1 MGPRASWSRP
11 TSSRRAAIG
20 RTVATA
26 LSCARP
32 VKRGRRGEGA
42 TMPDEQ
48 DDRYQEAKRR
58 VEAKKGFYVH
68 AFFFVVLNAIFLAAV
83 GWDFLWA
90 TVFWGLGLV
99 LHGASVFFSGSDWMK
114 RWEHRAIPKELDRQ
128 SGSSPSGPAPPRPP
142 DATQPN
148 PTTAAKN
155 PT

>member
-1 MGPRASWSRP
+1 MA
-11 TSSRRAAIG
+11 
-20 RTVATA
+20 
-26 LSCARP
+26 
-32 VKRGRRGEGA
+32 
-42 TMPDEQ
+42 DEQ

-68 AFFFVVLNAIFLAAV
+68 AFFFVVLNAIFLAVV

-99 LHGASVFFSGSDWMK
+99 LHGASVFFSGSDWVK
-114 RWEHRAIPKELDRQ
+114 RWEHRAIQKELGRQ
-128 SGSSPSGPAPPRPP
+128 SGSPSGGNTPPPPP
-142 DATQPN
+142 DTTQPN

>member
-1 MGPRASWSRP
+1 MA
-11 TSSRRAAIG
+11 
-20 RTVATA
+20 
-26 LSCARP
+26 
-32 VKRGRRGEGA
+32 
-42 TMPDEQ
+42 DEQ

-68 AFFFVVLNAIFLAAV
+68 AFFFVVLNAIFLAVV

-99 LHGASVFFSGSDWMK
+99 LHGASVFFSGSDWVK
-114 RWEHRAIPKELDRQ
+114 RWEHRAIQKELDRQ
-128 SGSSPSGPAPPRPP
+128 SGSSGGNTPPPPP
-142 DATQPN
+142 DTTQPN

>member
-1 MGPRASWSRP
+1 MA
-11 TSSRRAAIG
+11 
-20 RTVATA
+20 
-26 LSCARP
+26 
-32 VKRGRRGEGA
+32 
-42 TMPDEQ
+42 DEQ

-68 AFFFVVLNAIFLAAV
+68 AFFFVVLNAIFLAVV

-99 LHGASVFFSGSDWMK
+99 LHGASVFFSGSDWVK
-114 RWEHRAIPKELDRQ
+114 RWEHRAIQKELDRQ
-128 SGSSPSGPAPPRPP
+128 SGSSSGGNAPPPPP
-142 DATQPN
+142 DTTQPN